1 MPPGRRIGD
10 HTLRDRHTDRRMPRD
25 RRIGGR
31 MPRDRRT
38 ARRMVGARV
47 TIARRPFMQVTP
59 VITEVAPVITEAT
72 PVITEATAAGVQ
84 GCTMERALVRTV
96 PASDLVARPRGRAVA
111 TDTAEAMDTGAVI
124 RVGGDLASPLT
135 VGVNLD
141 RTPVRQPTEAM
152 KLAIGA
158 QIRPCMQGAI
168 PDGGVLGCTRHTT
181 AARRRI
187 TRDRT
192 VEHRRITRDR
202 TVEHRRIT
210 RDRTVEHRRIMRRRI
225 TRGRTVEHHR
235 IMRRRT
241 TRGRTVEHHRIMR
254 RRITRGRTVEH
265 HRIMRRRITRRRRVR
280 RPRIMRAPAH
290 RLRRIGDRDLTNL
303 RARSETLTGVRANRR
318 KRGDCVRAQERRPQT
333 VARPTRRPGRNSQRF
348 FRRCAPPRYPGCGL
362 MVAAAL
368 RGYWPGGYRPSG

>member
-141 RTPVRQPTEAM
+141 RTRSV
-152 KLAIGA
+152 
-158 QIRPCMQGAI
+158 
-168 PDGGVLGCTRHTT
+168 H
-181 AARRRI
+181 
-187 TRDRT
+187 
-192 VEHRRITRDR
+192 
-202 TVEHRRIT
+202 
-210 RDRTVEHRRIMRRRI
+210 
-225 TRGRTVEHHR
+225 
-235 IMRRRT
+235 
-241 TRGRTVEHHRIMR
+241 
-254 RRITRGRTVEH
+254 
-265 HRIMRRRITRRRRVR
+265 RRRR
-280 RPRIMRAPAH
+280 
-290 RLRRIGDRDLTNL
+290 
-303 RARSETLTGVRANRR
+303 
-318 KRGDCVRAQERRPQT
+318 
-333 VARPTRRPGRNSQRF
+333 
-348 FRRCAPPRYPGCGL
+348 
-362 MVAAAL
+362 
-368 RGYWPGGYRPSG
+368 